1 MLKVISIGN
10 RIMGDD
16 GIGVLVLEE
25 IKEKLE
31 KINVKVLIGETDF
44 EYALRNI
51 EDGDFVIII
60 DSTYLEVEPG
70 VVTLIELDEAI
81 KYSSENHTQHQLNLI
96 DMIKIYRKDV
106 RGYILGI
113 EVSSVDFSL
122 DISDRLKIN
131 FDNICREVLDKICTI
146 HSYLKR

>member
-25 IKEKLE
+25 IKEELE